1 MNILA
6 LQFNLLRA
14 AVIIMEAAGALIGVY
29 RLIDDLR

>member
-6 LQFNLLRA
+6 LQFNLFRA

>member
-6 LQFNLLRA
+6 LQFNLFRA
-14 AVIIMEAAGALIGVY
+14 AVIIMETAGVLIGVY